1 MIESFV
7 IFTEILQRPK
17 KKNIIFEKI
26 VTPRFISISIFTPAV
41 TLISTSTIKITTK
54 TIKPI
59 RQKLINEIKTKTDP
73 HGVILRI
80 LD

>member
-1 MIESFV
+1 MIEFSI

-26 VTPRFISISIFTPAV
+26 AVPYSISIFIF
-41 TLISTSTIKITTK
+41 ISTVTPVFISAIKTTTK

-59 RQKLINEIKTKTDP
+59 RQKLINEIRTKTDP
-73 HGVILRI
+73 YKIILRI
-80 LD
+80 LN